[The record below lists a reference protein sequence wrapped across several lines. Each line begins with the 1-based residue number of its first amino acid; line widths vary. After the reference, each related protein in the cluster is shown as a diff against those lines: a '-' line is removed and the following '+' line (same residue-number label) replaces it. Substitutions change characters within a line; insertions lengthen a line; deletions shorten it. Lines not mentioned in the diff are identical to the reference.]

1 MSLNKQVKIILVET
15 TNSGNIGSALRAMKT
30 MKFSRLCLVKPK
42 EFPSDAV
49 ETMAAN
55 AKDLI
60 KNIEVVDSLDEALK
74 NINFVV
80 GTSSR
85 MRKVPWPN
93 ETLQNA
99 STNIIKE
106 SKKKSKIAIVFGRE
120 DRGLTN
126 EELQRCNLHLHIPA
140 NIDYPVLNLSMAV
153 QVVCYQL
160 YVDEIINRE
169 PNKSEYWDVP
179 TAESNHVKRLIN
191 HFIEVSEQLEVF
203 NKGNPRQIGA
213 RIKRMFT
220 RIGLDEMEVNFMRG
234 FLAAV
239 EKKLKD
245 K

>member
-1 MSLNKQVKIILVET
+1 
-15 TNSGNIGSALRAMKT
+15 
-30 MKFSRLCLVKPK
+30 
-42 EFPSDAV
+42 
-49 ETMAAN
+49 
-55 AKDLI
+55 
-60 KNIEVVDSLDEALK
+60 
-74 NINFVV
+74 
-80 GTSSR
+80 

-99 STNIIKE
+99 SPNIIKE
-106 SKKKSKIAIVFGRE
+106 AKKKSKIAILFGRE

-140 NIDYPVLNLSMAV
+140 NIDYPVLNVSMAV

-160 YVDEIINRE
+160 YLDEIINRE
-169 PNKSEYWDVP
+169 PDKSEYWDVP

-191 HFIEVSEQLEVF
+191 HFIDVSEQLEVF